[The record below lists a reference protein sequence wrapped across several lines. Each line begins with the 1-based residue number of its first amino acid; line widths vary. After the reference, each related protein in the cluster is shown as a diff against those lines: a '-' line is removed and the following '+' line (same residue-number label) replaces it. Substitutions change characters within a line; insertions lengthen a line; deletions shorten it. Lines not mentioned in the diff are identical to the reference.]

1 VPIESGIAWWINQET
16 AMRQYRT
23 LSRFVRP
30 IAAVLLAV
38 ALHGC
43 AHWSEVPEPRT
54 LTASPRGTVRLT
66 LVGEAKP
73 RIVKHPTVVGDSLIW
88 DRPTRASVPLSHVT
102 FVEARAIDAV
112 ATGFFVLVGATFA
125 VFKALH

>member
-1 VPIESGIAWWINQET
+1 MP
-16 AMRQYRT
+16 QYR
-23 LSRFVRP
+23 P
-30 IAAVLLAV
+30 ISALLLAV
-38 ALHGC
+38 ALQGC

-54 LTASPRGTVRLT
+54 LASSPRGTVRLT

-73 RIVKHPTVVGDSLIW
+73 LIVKHPTVVGDSLIW
-88 DRPTRASVPLSHVT
+88 DRPTRAGVPLSKVT

-112 ATGFFVLVGATFA
+112 ATGFFILVGATFV